1 MFLVRRF
8 PKLRLLLL
16 ITHYFLIICCTVQVD
31 RISHLTGMLATLKL
45 VVAEFRAIAECR
57 LLLLVAELRYLLLC
71 LLLYFLWLSYRFKLL
86 FVCLEILILLRVI
99 QS

>member
-1 MFLVRRF
+1 
-8 PKLRLLLL
+8 
-16 ITHYFLIICCTVQVD
+16 VQVD
-31 RISHLTGMLATLKL
+31 RISHLTGMLATLEL

-57 LLLLVAELRYLLLC
+57 LLLLVAELRHLLLC
-71 LLLYFLWLSYRFKLL
+71 LLLYFLWLNYRFKLL